1 MSDIGRGPDQP
12 YGEIDQTAII
22 YGKVIIHGNAFITP
36 YAVIHADEVDAQG
49 EMKTNS

>member
-36 YAVIHADEVDAQG
+36 YAAIRANEIDTQG
-49 EMKTNS
+49 EIETNS